1 MIVDRLKFDW
11 AVERFFLLRRNGYA
25 RGVWMGLCAG
35 GGSSEQLLIVQTLSL
50 AVEAAPWQVELGR
63 GFYILSMLLCARFFD
78 LSFPRLSS
86 LDAVLHKYQR
96 CGFLAL
102 VGMFFYLLVRAIVR
116 TSLRT

>member
-1 MIVDRLKFDW
+1 
-11 AVERFFLLRRNGYA
+11 
-25 RGVWMGLCAG
+25 MGLCAG

-102 VGMFFYLLVRAIVR
+102 VGMFFICLSVPLCARLFELSASRLI
-116 TSLRT
+116 SLDPMLHPYQRHGFLALSGI